1 MTISDWLAS
10 AAHQLEKSEI
20 PTARLDAELILA
32 HALARNRTWLTAHS
46 DDEVFPSKNV
56 EADRLLSER
65 AKRIPLAY
73 LVGYKEFYGRRFMV
87 TSDTLIP
94 RPETETLVELVKKHG
109 LGGNVIDVGTGSG
122 CLGLTIALETDS
134 EVTLCDV
141 SDAALEIAQKNA
153 TQLGVENVVFALSDL
168 LSDTSENFDLIAA
181 NLPYVDHAWQRSP
194 ETDFEPSLALFAE
207 DGGTELIK
215 KLIDQA
221 PEHLNT
227 GGHMLLEADPE
238 QHLDIVRYASDFDLV
253 EAVDYAILLKL
264 R

>member
-1 MTISDWLAS
+1 MTIKNWLYQAES
-10 AAHQLEKSEI
+10 HLRRADI
-20 PTARLDAELILA
+20 PSARLDAELILS
-32 HALARNRTWLTAHS
+32 HALGRNRTWLTAHS

-56 EADRLLSER
+56 EADRLLAER

-73 LVGYKEFYGRRFMV
+73 LLGYKEFYGRRFIV
-87 TSDTLIP
+87 TPDTLIP
-94 RPETETLVELVKKHG
+94 RPETETLVELVKKYN
-109 LGGNVIDVGTGSG
+109 LDGNVIDVGTGSG

-153 TQLGVENVVFALSDL
+153 EQLGVKSAVFTASDL
-168 LSDTSENFDLIAA
+168 LSSTSENFDLIAA
-181 NLPYVDHAWQRSP
+181 NLPYVDRAWQRSP
-194 ETDFEPSLALFAE
+194 ETDFEPSLALFA
-207 DGGTELIK
+207 DDSGLELIK

-221 PEHLNT
+221 PEHLNPDS
-227 GGHMLLEADPE
+227 HLLLEADPE
-238 QHLDIVRYASDFDLV
+238 QHLDIVRYATEFDLV

>member
-1 MTISDWLAS
+1 MTIKNWLDRAETLLRK
-10 AAHQLEKSEI
+10 ADI
-20 PTARLDAELILA
+20 PSARLDAELILS
-32 HALARNRTWLTAHS
+32 HALGRNRTWLAAHN

-56 EADRLLSER
+56 EADRLLTER

-73 LVGYKEFYGRRFMV
+73 LMGYREFYGRRFIV
-87 TSDTLIP
+87 TPDTLIP

-109 LGGNVIDVGTGSG
+109 LGGKVIDVGTGSG

-153 TQLGVENVVFALSDL
+153 EELGVKNAVFTASNL
-168 LSDTSENFDLIAA
+168 LSVAHENFDLIAA
-181 NLPYVDHAWQRSP
+181 NLPYVDRDWQRSP
-194 ETDFEPSLALFAE
+194 ETDFEPSLALFAD
-207 DGGTELIK
+207 DGGLELIK
-215 KLIDQA
+215 NLIDQA
-221 PEHLNT
+221 PEHLSPD
-227 GGHMLLEADPE
+227 GHLLLEADPE
-238 QHLDIVRYASDFDLV
+238 QHLNIVRYAANFDLI